1 MQFIL
6 NHLFFSNLNKKKD
19 NLLSLYKLYIKII
32 IKIIINVNKLQN
44 VYFNY
49 KIFLIFQV
57 KVWFQNRRMKWKRTK
72 AGLVNESKKF
82 NLS

>member
-49 KIFLIFQV
+49 KIFLIF
-57 KVWFQNRRMKWKRTK
+57 
-72 AGLVNESKKF
+72 
-82 NLS
+82 